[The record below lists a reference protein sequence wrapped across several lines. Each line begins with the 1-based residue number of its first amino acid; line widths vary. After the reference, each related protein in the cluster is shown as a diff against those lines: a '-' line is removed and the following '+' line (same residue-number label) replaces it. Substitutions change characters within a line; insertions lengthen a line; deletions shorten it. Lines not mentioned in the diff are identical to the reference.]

1 MRGFI
6 LGVIVTLVVLFGVG
20 LAIADLG
27 FLPTSADATPPA
39 FETRIAGS
47 ALDASMDRHAPRV
60 NNPLPVNDET
70 LIDGAKIYTMNCASC
85 HGNMD
90 YKPSEL
96 AHS

>member
-39 FETRIAGS
+39 FETRMAGS

-60 NNPLPVNDET
+60 NNPVPITDET
-70 LIDGAKIYTMNCASC
+70 RTRLILAAS
-85 HGNMD
+85 G
-90 YKPSEL
+90 KL
-96 AHS
+96 ADAFTFDFSRIRKKVR